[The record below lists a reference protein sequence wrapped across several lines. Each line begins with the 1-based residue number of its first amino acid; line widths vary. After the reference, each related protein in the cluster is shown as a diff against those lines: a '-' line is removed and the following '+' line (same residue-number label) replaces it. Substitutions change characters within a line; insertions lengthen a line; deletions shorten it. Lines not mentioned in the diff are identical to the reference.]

1 MLLSDAAVARALG
14 RATALRGA
22 LALDLGDLP
31 RAAWSMAGYHA
42 IALLGLGKVDDAER
56 QAMEAMRLATESGSL
71 RGLESVHTVGR
82 AR

>member
-1 MLLSDAAVARALG
+1 
-14 RATALRGA
+14 
-22 LALDLGDLP
+22 
-31 RAAWSMAGYHA
+31 MAGYHA